1 MEKEGHEKVKKEKK
15 QPFFF
20 SIFHGP
26 VLLRVLTN
34 QEALKKQLIKH
45 EWPIIT
51 IADAFP

>member
-1 MEKEGHEKVKKEKK
+1 MTESKHKKGNKIHL
-15 QPFFF
+15 F

-26 VLLRVLTN
+26 VLLRILTN

-51 IADAFP
+51 IAEEFP